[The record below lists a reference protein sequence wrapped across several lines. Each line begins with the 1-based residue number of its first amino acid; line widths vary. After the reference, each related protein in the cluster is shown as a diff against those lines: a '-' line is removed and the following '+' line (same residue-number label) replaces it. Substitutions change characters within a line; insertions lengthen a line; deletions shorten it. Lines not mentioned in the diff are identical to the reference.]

1 MRLITLV
8 SKTREYPIAVP
19 RVVIGSGEEA
29 DVVIDDPTVSRK
41 HALIRRRL
49 GQYAVTDLDST
60 NGTYV
65 NGRRIKRSATIKPG
79 DKLTFGAAQLAIV
92 REFRSSVV
100 STTIGKISLLL
111 TLGVLGFLLSTFVQN
126 WSQLEEASV
135 AKIRLTP
142 QGKFTVPS
150 ALTSTT
156 PPLLIRATPSGT
168 RSLVGRVQPT
178 PMVDEAAASAN
189 PSEVA
194 ALEIVSHPS
203 GPKPP
208 QMSWLD
214 RVNYYRTIAKL
225 PPVIEDSTLS
235 DGDLK
240 HARYLVKNRIPADG
254 RAHSEDSTNPWFT
267 PEGLVAATTSD
278 LMAPCSGC
286 AQLSPVEAIDSWVTG
301 PFHRVS
307 ILKPGLRRAGYGE
320 YAGNGLKAHAI
331 SLGVRVGQFVS
342 PVLFPGDGSV
352 VPLRSFMVEWPDPIA
367 GCEGFRTPTGLPITL
382 ELGAGVSPN
391 LISHSL
397 TERGREKVDCAFTGS
412 TYQNPDSTQQAWGRS
427 ILDAYGAVVII
438 PQEPLTP
445 GARYTVRANVN
456 GHDYAWSFS
465 ISRP

>member
-1 MRLITLV
+1 MRLITVHV

-19 RVVIGSGEEA
+19 RVIIGSGKEA

-41 HALIRRRL
+41 HALIRRRF
-49 GQYAVTDLDST
+49 GRYAVTDLGST

-65 NGRRIKRSATIKPG
+65 NGRRIEQSSIIKSG
-79 DKLTFGAAQLAIV
+79 DKLSFGAAQLA
-92 REFRSSVV
+92 VV
-100 STTIGKISLLL
+100 SKFKPWRFNHNTKISALLL
-111 TLGVLGFLLSTFVQN
+111 TLGALGFLLSTFVQN

-135 AKIRLTP
+135 AKIRPTP
-142 QGKFTVPS
+142 QAKFTVS
-150 ALTSTT
+150 SVLTST
-156 PPLLIRATPSGT
+156 PPPVLIRAAHSGT
-168 RSLVGRVQPT
+168 RSPVGRI
-178 PMVDEAAASAN
+178 ASAN
-189 PSEVA
+189 PSPVTV
-194 ALEIVSHPS
+194 LEIVSRPS

-214 RVNYYRTIAKL
+214 RLNYYRAIAKL

-254 RAHSEDSTNPWFT
+254 RAHSEESTNPWFT

-278 LMAPCSGC
+278 LMAPCPGC
-286 AQLSPVEAIDSWVTG
+286 EQLSPVEAIDSWITG
-301 PFHRVS
+301 PFHRMS
-307 ILKPGLRRAGYGE
+307 ILKPSLRRAGYGE
-320 YAGNGLKAHAI
+320 YAGDGLKAHAI
-331 SLGVRVGQFVS
+331 SLGARVGQFDS

-352 VPLRSFMVEWPDPIA
+352 VPLRSLMVEWPDPIA

-382 ELGAGVSPN
+382 ELGGGVSAN
-391 LISHSL
+391 LINHSL
-397 TERGREKVDCAFTGS
+397 TEGGRETLDCAFTGS

-445 GARYTVRANVN
+445 GAHYTVRVNVN
-456 GHDYAWSFS
+456 SHDYVWSFS
-465 ISRP
+465 IGRP